1 MPTGGYLENEAG
13 RPTDPGARLPGFR
26 ERLHASF
33 RRRADALF
41 EHTDA
46 ILMSG
51 PIPSLPHLSLAAAR
65 RRSWCSL
72 YAALGKGRTEEQ
84 ALKGLLSYQHPGD
97 GGRTRVYDVDV
108 SSWPRWMPAA

>member
-13 RPTDPGARLPGFR
+13 RPTDPGARLRGFR

-51 PIPSLPHLSLAAAR
+51 PIPSLPHLSLAA
-65 RRSWCSL
+65 SQELVQSL
-72 YAALGKGRTEEQ
+72 RGTWQGSDRGASAQRT
-84 ALKGLLSYQHPGD
+84 A
-97 GGRTRVYDVDV
+97 VV
-108 SSWPRWMPAA
+108 PASR